1 MSYRIQSFEK
11 LDVYQKARLFK
22 KEIKNLTKSFPKEER
37 FGLIS
42 QLDRSVS
49 SISANLAEGS
59 GRASNM
65 DQAHFTNMSYSSG
78 LECIDHLNSAL
89 DLSYIEEKTY
99 TELRIQLDVIL
110 SKLNSLYR
118 FQIKNNN
125 SLKKKSIDW

>member
-11 LDVYQKARLFK
+11 LDVYQKARVFK
-22 KEIKNLTKSFPKEER
+22 KEIKILTRTFPKEER

-42 QLDRSVS
+42 QLDRSAS

-65 DQAHFTNMSYSSG
+65 DQAHFTNMSYASG

-89 DLSYIEEKTY
+89 DLNYIDDTMYEG
-99 TELRIQLDVIL
+99 LRIQLDGIL
-110 SKLNSLYR
+110 SKLSSLYK
-118 FQIKNNN
+118 FQLKNKN
-125 SLKKKSIDW
+125 SLKRKNLS

>member
-11 LDVYQKARLFK
+11 LDVYQKARVFK
-22 KEIKNLTKSFPKEER
+22 KKIKILTKNFPREER

-65 DQAHFTNMSYSSG
+65 DQAHFTNISYASG

-89 DLSYIEEKTY
+89 DLDYIDEPVYK
-99 TELRIQLDVIL
+99 ELRIQLDVIL
-110 SKLNSLYR
+110 SKLNALYK
-118 FQIKNNN
+118 FQIRNRNNLKNRV
-125 SLKKKSIDW
+125 